1 LGREEQVI
9 IVGAG
14 PAGMASAIYLHR
26 AGRTP
31 VLLERAEPGGLL
43 RNANLVENYPGFP
56 GGIKGTDLVGLF
68 MKQLDFLGVKVS
80 KAEVDC
86 VETRRGIFK
95 VLTRKEELS
104 SRALILAT
112 GTNAKHVPL
121 PGASGLLRKLV
132 FSEIVDM
139 PLAKISRKRIAILG
153 GGDAAFDYGLNLA
166 GRGAE
171 VTIVARSEPTCL
183 SLLKARAETSGIELI
198 TSATVER
205 ARLENGVVLI
215 SLNDGSNKTD
225 LRADYVVTA
234 WGREPNTDVLKES
247 LKSKIG
253 SGERVPETDVSGLFM
268 AGDVAR
274 GGRRQTAIAVGD
286 GVNAAMLT
294 DSYLKTREVRP

>member
-1 LGREEQVI
+1 
-9 IVGAG
+9 
-14 PAGMASAIYLHR
+14 MASAIYLHR

-56 GGIKGTDLVGLF
+56 GGIKGPDLAGLF
-68 MKQLDFLGVKVS
+68 MKQLNFLGVKVT

-86 VETRRGIFK
+86 VETRRGIFR
-95 VLTRKEELS
+95 VLTGKEELS
-104 SRALILAT
+104 SKALILAT
-112 GTNAKHVPL
+112 GTNAKRVPL
-121 PGASGLLRKLV
+121 PGASALLGKHV

-139 PLAKISRKRIAILG
+139 PLAKIFSKRIVVLG

-183 SLLKARAETSGIELI
+183 SLLRARAETSGIELV
-198 TSATVER
+198 TSVTVER

-215 SLNDGSNKTD
+215 SLYDGRKKTD

-234 WGREPNTDVLKES
+234 WGREPNTDMLSES

-253 SGERVPETDVSGLFM
+253 SGERVPETDVPGLFT
-268 AGDVAR
+268 AGDVVR
-274 GGRRQTAIAVGD
+274 GDRRQTAIAVGD

-294 DSYLKTREVRP
+294 DSYLKAREVKP